1 VSRIVLR
8 DLVKTF
14 GGVTAVAGVTLEIHD
29 GEFVVF
35 VGPSG
40 CGKTTTLNMIS
51 GLETPTSGEVVI
63 GDRVVNRVEPGERG
77 LGMVFQDLAL
87 FPHMTVFENIAFGLR
102 VKRTPEAEVRQRVGA
117 AAVAMRIAPLLAKK
131 PAQCSGG
138 EAQRV
143 ALARTIVT
151 DPSVFLMDEPL
162 SSLDAKLRVEM
173 RTELKR
179 LHGTLRAT
187 FVYVTHDQAEA
198 MTMADRIVVMDRG
211 LVQQVG
217 PPLTVYGDPANR
229 FVAGFFG
236 VPAMNFIEGAAEAG
250 GDGVRFSAAGIT
262 LDPGPRER
270 PTTSA
275 VTLGVRPE
283 HVRLVADGDGWPAV
297 VSLIEPMGDET
308 LVFLDYGGPA
318 SIVAKVDAEE
328 KLAVGDRRR
337 FAFRRD
343 RLVFFD
349 TVTGARVLRG
359 IDMGAPGAADPPTGG
374 SGRPGEAVAP
384 LETPGSV

>member
-1 VSRIVLR
+1 
-8 DLVKTF
+8 
-14 GGVTAVAGVTLEIHD
+14 
-29 GEFVVF
+29 
-35 VGPSG
+35 
-40 CGKTTTLNMIS
+40 
-51 GLETPTSGEVVI
+51 
-63 GDRVVNRVEPGERG
+63 
-77 LGMVFQDLAL
+77 VFQDLAL

-102 VKRTPEAEVRQRVGA
+102 VKRVPAAEVRQRVGEA
-117 AAVAMRIAPLLAKK
+117 AAAMRITALLAKK

-151 DPSVFLMDEPL
+151 KPSVFLMDEPL

-179 LHGTLRAT
+179 LHGALNAT

-217 PPLTVYGDPANR
+217 PPLEVYGDPASR

-236 VPAMNFIEGAAEAG
+236 VPAMNFIEGAVEIHGDALQFTTPG
-250 GDGVRFSAAGIT
+250 GT
-262 LDPGPRER
+262 LDLGRRSPADAG
-270 PTTSA
+270 S

-283 HVRLVADGDGWPAV
+283 HVRLAADGEGWPAA

-318 SIVAKVDAEE
+318 SLVAKVDAEE
-328 KLAVGDRRR
+328 KVSVGDRRR
-337 FAFRRD
+337 FTFRTD
-343 RLVFFD
+343 RIVFFD
-349 TVTGARVLRG
+349 AATGDRVLR
-359 IDMGAPGAADPPTGG
+359 
-374 SGRPGEAVAP
+374 
-384 LETPGSV
+384 

>member
-1 VSRIVLR
+1 MSRILLR
-8 DLVKTF
+8 SLVKTF
-14 GGVTAVAGVTLEIHD
+14 GGVTAVAGVSLEVRD

-63 GDRVVNRVEPGERG
+63 GDLVVNDVEPGERG

-102 VKRTPEAEVRQRVGA
+102 VKRVAEAEVRQRVQEA
-117 AAVAMRIAPLLAKK
+117 AATMRIAALLAKK

-151 DPSVFLMDEPL
+151 KPSVFLMDEPL

-179 LHGTLRAT
+179 LHGALEAT

-198 MTMADRIVVMDRG
+198 MTMADRIVVMD
-211 LVQQVG
+211 
-217 PPLTVYGDPANR
+217 
-229 FVAGFFG
+229 
-236 VPAMNFIEGAAEAG
+236 
-250 GDGVRFSAAGIT
+250 
-262 LDPGPRER
+262 
-270 PTTSA
+270 
-275 VTLGVRPE
+275 
-283 HVRLVADGDGWPAV
+283 
-297 VSLIEPMGDET
+297 
-308 LVFLDYGGPA
+308 
-318 SIVAKVDAEE
+318 
-328 KLAVGDRRR
+328 
-337 FAFRRD
+337 
-343 RLVFFD
+343 
-349 TVTGARVLRG
+349 
-359 IDMGAPGAADPPTGG
+359 
-374 SGRPGEAVAP
+374 
-384 LETPGSV
+384 

>member
-1 VSRIVLR
+1 MSRIVLR

-14 GGVTAVAGVTLEIHD
+14 GGVTAVAGVSLEIHD

-51 GLETPTSGEVVI
+51 GLETPTAGEVVI
-63 GDRVVNRVEPGERG
+63 GDRVVNDVEPGERD

-102 VKRTPEAEVRQRVGA
+102 VKRVPAAEVRARVGA
-117 AAVAMRIAPLLAKK
+117 AALAMRIGPLLGKK

-151 DPSVFLMDEPL
+151 HPSVFLMDEPL

-179 LHGTLRAT
+179 LHGTLKAT

-236 VPAMNFIEGAAEAG
+236 VPAMNFVDGAVAIDG
-250 GDGVRFSAAGIT
+250 GALRFSAPGVTLEVGRREPAAAG
-262 LDPGPRER
+262 P
-270 PTTSA
+270 

-283 HVRLVADGDGWPAV
+283 HVRLAPDGEGWPAA

-308 LVFLDYGGPA
+308 LVFLDYGGPG
-318 SIVAKVDAEE
+318 SIVAKDDAEE
-328 KLAVGDRRR
+328 PLSVGEGRR
-337 FAFRRD
+337 FRFRPD

-349 TVTGARVLRG
+349 GATGARVLR
-359 IDMGAPGAADPPTGG
+359 
-374 SGRPGEAVAP
+374 
-384 LETPGSV
+384 

>member
-1 VSRIVLR
+1 VSRILLR

-14 GGVTAVAGVTLEIHD
+14 GSVTAVAGVNLEVRD

-63 GDRVVNRVEPGERG
+63 GDRVVNDVEPGERD

-102 VKRTPEAEVRQRVGA
+102 VKRAPESEVRQRVGDA
-117 AAVAMRIAPLLAKK
+117 AAAMHITPLLAKK

-151 DPSVFLMDEPL
+151 KPSVFLMDEPL

-179 LHGTLRAT
+179 LHGALNAT

-217 PPLTVYGDPANR
+217 PPLSVYGDPANR

-236 VPAMNFIEGAAEAG
+236 VPAMNFIDGAVEASGDALRFATVG
-250 GDGVRFSAAGIT
+250 GA
-262 LDPGPRER
+262 LDLGRRER
-270 PTTSA
+270 ASA
-275 VTLGVRPE
+275 GLVTLGVRPE
-283 HVRLVADGDGWPAV
+283 HVRLSADGEGWPAA

-318 SIVAKVDAEE
+318 SLVAKVDAEE
-328 KLAVGDRRR
+328 KVSVGDRRR
-337 FAFRRD
+337 FTFRTERI
-343 RLVFFD
+343 VFFD
-349 TVTGARVLRG
+349 AATGERVLR
-359 IDMGAPGAADPPTGG
+359 
-374 SGRPGEAVAP
+374 
-384 LETPGSV
+384 

>member
-1 VSRIVLR
+1 
-8 DLVKTF
+8 
-14 GGVTAVAGVTLEIHD
+14 
-29 GEFVVF
+29 
-35 VGPSG
+35 
-40 CGKTTTLNMIS
+40 
-51 GLETPTSGEVVI
+51 
-63 GDRVVNRVEPGERG
+63 
-77 LGMVFQDLAL
+77 
-87 FPHMTVFENIAFGLR
+87 MTVFENIAFGLR

-151 DPSVFLMDEPL
+151 NPSVFLMDEPL

-217 PPLTVYGDPANR
+217 PPLTVYGDLANR

-236 VPAMNFIEGAAEAG
+236 VPAMNFIDGAVEAH
-250 GDGVRFSAAGIT
+250 GDATRFTAAGVT
-262 LDPGPRER
+262 LDPGRCER
-270 PTTSA
+270 APA
-275 VTLGVRPE
+275 GPVTLGVRPE
-283 HVRLVADGDGWPAV
+283 HVRLAPDGEGWPATV
-297 VSLIEPMGDET
+297 NLIEPMGDET

-328 KLAVGDRRR
+328 KLTVGDRRR
-337 FAFRRD
+337 FSFRTD
-343 RLVFFD
+343 RVVFFD
-349 TVTGARVLRG
+349 TASGARILR
-359 IDMGAPGAADPPTGG
+359 
-374 SGRPGEAVAP
+374 
-384 LETPGSV
+384 

>member
-1 VSRIVLR
+1 MARIVLR
-8 DLVKTF
+8 DLVKRF
-14 GGVTAVAGVTLEIHD
+14 GHVTAVAGVDLEIGD
-29 GEFVVF
+29 GEFVVL

-40 CGKTTTLNMIS
+40 CGKTTTLNMLS
-51 GLETPTSGEVVI
+51 GLETPTSGEIVI
-63 GDRVVNRVEPGERG
+63 GDRVVNDLEPGERD

-102 VKRTPEAEVRQRVGA
+102 LKRRPEAEVQTRVREVA
-117 AAVAMRIAPLLAKK
+117 EAMRIAPLLGKK

-151 DPSVFLMDEPL
+151 KPAVFLMDEPL

-179 LHGTLRAT
+179 LHRSLHAT

-211 LVQQVG
+211 RVQQVG
-217 PPLTVYGDPANR
+217 PPMSVYSDPANR

-236 VPAMNFIEGAAEAG
+236 VPAMNFVDGEI
-250 GDGVRFSAAGIT
+250 GDGGRFQAHGLTLEVGRRASA
-262 LDPGPRER
+262 PGSR
-270 PTTSA
+270 

-283 HVRLVADGDGWPAV
+283 HVRLLANGDAGADGGWPGA
-297 VSLIEPMGDET
+297 VSLLEPMGDET
-308 LVFLDYGGPA
+308 LVFLDYGGPT
-318 SIVAKVDAEE
+318 SIVAKVDAEDPV
-328 KLAVGDRRR
+328 AVGERRR
-337 FAFRRD
+337 FRFRPD
-343 RLVFFD
+343 RVVFFD
-349 TVTGARVLRG
+349 GATGERALRAVRAEAHHDARELK
-359 IDMGAPGAADPPTGG
+359 
-374 SGRPGEAVAP
+374 
-384 LETPGSV
+384 

>member
-1 VSRIVLR
+1 VSRILLR
-8 DLVKTF
+8 DVVKRF
-14 GGVTAVAGVTLEIHD
+14 GAVTAVAGVNLEIRD

-51 GLETPTSGEVVI
+51 GLETPTSGEIVI
-63 GDRVVNRVEPGERG
+63 GDRVVNDVEPGDRD

-102 VKRTPEAEVRQRVGA
+102 VKRVPDADVRRRVAEA
-117 AAVAMRIAPLLAKK
+117 AAAMKITPLLDKK

-151 DPSVFLMDEPL
+151 HPAVFLMDEPL
-162 SSLDAKLRVEM
+162 SSLDAKLRVDM

-179 LHGTLRAT
+179 LHAALGAT

-217 PPLTVYGDPANR
+217 PPLSVYGDPANR

-236 VPAMNFIEGAAEAG
+236 VPAMNFIEGAVRARGEGLAFEAP
-250 GDGVRFSAAGIT
+250 GVDLDLGRRAAARAGEVI
-262 LDPGPRER
+262 
-270 PTTSA
+270 
-275 VTLGVRPE
+275 LGVRPE
-283 HVRLVADGDGWPAV
+283 HVRLGADGDGWPAV

-318 SIVAKVDAEE
+318 SIVAKVEAEE
-328 KLAVGDRRR
+328 KVAVGDHRR
-337 FAFRRD
+337 FTFRAERV
-343 RLVFFD
+343 VFFD
-349 TVTGARVLRG
+349 TASGDRVLR
-359 IDMGAPGAADPPTGG
+359 
-374 SGRPGEAVAP
+374 
-384 LETPGSV
+384 

>member
-1 VSRIVLR
+1 VSRILLR
-8 DLVKTF
+8 NLVKTF
-14 GGVTAVAGVTLEIHD
+14 GAVTAVAGVNLEVRD

-51 GLETPTSGEVVI
+51 GLETPTGGEVII
-63 GDRVVNRVEPGERG
+63 GDHVVNDVEPGERG

-102 VKRTPEAEVRQRVGA
+102 VKRVADDEIRRRVQE
-117 AAVAMRIAPLLAKK
+117 AAVTMRIAPLLAKK

-151 DPSVFLMDEPL
+151 KPSVFLMDEPL
-162 SSLDAKLRVEM
+162 SSLDAKLRVDM
-173 RTELKR
+173 RTEVKR
-179 LHGTLRAT
+179 LHRALKAT

-236 VPAMNFIEGAAEAG
+236 VPSMNFIEGEVREASG
-250 GDGVRFSAAGIT
+250 RLGFRAPMGDLTLSRSAGAV
-262 LDPGPRER
+262 GP
-270 PTTSA
+270 A
-275 VTLGVRPE
+275 VLGVRPE
-283 HVRLVADGDGWPAV
+283 HIVLADGPDTWPAA

-318 SIVAKVDAEE
+318 SLVAKVNAEE
-328 KLAVGDRRR
+328 KVAVGDRRR
-337 FAFRRD
+337 FGFRPD
-343 RLVFFD
+343 KLVFFD
-349 TVTGARVLRG
+349 GATGERILR
-359 IDMGAPGAADPPTGG
+359 
-374 SGRPGEAVAP
+374 
-384 LETPGSV
+384 